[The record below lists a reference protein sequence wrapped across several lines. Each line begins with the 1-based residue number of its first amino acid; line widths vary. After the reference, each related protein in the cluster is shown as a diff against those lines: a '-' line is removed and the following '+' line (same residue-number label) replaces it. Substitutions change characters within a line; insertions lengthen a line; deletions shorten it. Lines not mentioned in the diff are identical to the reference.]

1 MATASACTLL
11 SKSRFKPQPV
21 RASAVSTFAV
31 ECRSPAKPGLRYD
44 ALIMRR
50 ADRLFR
56 IVQFLRA
63 GRLQTARE
71 LAQKLQVSDRTIY
84 RDVQDLQ
91 LSGVPILGE
100 AGVGY
105 TLRRDYDLP
114 PLMFDVREIT
124 ALVLGSRMVV
134 AWGDAELAAAANDAL
149 RKIEAVL
156 TPAMRDRIDAVRLYA
171 PAFATRRPGDE
182 AARDSLE
189 QLRGAVER
197 VRIIQVAYC
206 DEKGHETQRRLRPM
220 ALLFWGNVWT
230 LVAWCELRHDFR
242 SFRVDRFRS
251 IQILEETFV
260 QERGQRYEDFLEK
273 MRQQLQ

>member
-1 MATASACTLL
+1 
-11 SKSRFKPQPV
+11 
-21 RASAVSTFAV
+21 
-31 ECRSPAKPGLRYD
+31 
-44 ALIMRR
+44 MRR

-63 GRLQTARE
+63 GRLQTARS
-71 LAQKLQVSDRTIY
+71 LAQKLQVSERTIY

-114 PLMFDVREIT
+114 PLMFDHREIT
-124 ALVLGSRMVV
+124 ALVLGSRMVA

-156 TPAMRDRIDAVRLYA
+156 TPALRDRIDAVPLHV
-171 PAFATRRPGDE
+171 PAYGLRNQG
-182 AARDSLE
+182 AAREILE
-189 QLRGAVER
+189 QLRAAIESSQIIEVAYSDEKER
-197 VRIIQVAYC
+197 VT
-206 DEKGHETQRRLRPM
+206 ERRLRPM

-230 LVAWCELRHDFR
+230 LVAWCELRVDFR
-242 SFRVDRFRS
+242 SFRIDRFKTLRK
-251 IQILEETFV
+251 LEENFT
-260 QERGQRYEDFLEK
+260 QERGQRYEDFVARVQREFSS
-273 MRQQLQ
+273 RSPGTAFPGSGSHQS

>member
-1 MATASACTLL
+1 
-11 SKSRFKPQPV
+11 
-21 RASAVSTFAV
+21 
-31 ECRSPAKPGLRYD
+31 
-44 ALIMRR
+44 MRR

-63 GRLQTARE
+63 GRLQTARG
-71 LAQKLQVSDRTIY
+71 LAQKLEVSERTVY

-171 PAFATRRPGDE
+171 PSASTRNLAE
-182 AARDSLE
+182 QSTRDNLE
-189 QLRGAVER
+189 QLRGAIETT
-197 VRIIQVAYC
+197 RIIQAAYS
-206 DEKGHETQRRLRPM
+206 DEKGQQSERRLRPM

-242 SFRVDRFRS
+242 SFRADRFRS
-251 IQILEETFV
+251 IQILDETFA
-260 QERGQRYEDFLEK
+260 QDRGQRYEDFLVK
-273 MRQQLQ
+273 MRQQMQ